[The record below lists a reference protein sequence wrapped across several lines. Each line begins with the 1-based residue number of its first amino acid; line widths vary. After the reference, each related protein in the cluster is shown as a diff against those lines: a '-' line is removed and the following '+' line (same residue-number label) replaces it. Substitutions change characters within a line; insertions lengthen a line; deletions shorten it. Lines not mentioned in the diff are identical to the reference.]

1 MAAIFGPS
9 SPSTY
14 GIVASIA
21 ARFDVPHIDY
31 FWRQNEELHADQEPK
46 NPKPMTINFFP
57 DSEMVGKVSQ
67 LLQKFLKNLE
77 KQISPCLRAIYKLW
91 IDIRQLIFENVD
103 NSIPDRSKFPRYSKL
118 SIPEYRVRG
127 KEYTIFCISLETKVP
142 QDGATQPIGV
152 NYPITRK
159 YSYFLLGL
167 KTGRGVKLI
176 RINPVSLY
184 VAFSSFFFFF
194 FTCSNTF
201 TGR

>member
-103 NSIPDRSKFPRYSKL
+103 NSIPDRSKFPRYSHQIIYPRISCQRKGIIRSSVFLWKQKYRKMAPRNL
-118 SIPEYRVRG
+118 S
-127 KEYTIFCISLETKVP
+127 
-142 QDGATQPIGV
+142 A
-152 NYPITRK
+152 
-159 YSYFLLGL
+159 
-167 KTGRGVKLI
+167 
-176 RINPVSLY
+176 
-184 VAFSSFFFFF
+184 
-194 FTCSNTF
+194 
-201 TGR
+201 